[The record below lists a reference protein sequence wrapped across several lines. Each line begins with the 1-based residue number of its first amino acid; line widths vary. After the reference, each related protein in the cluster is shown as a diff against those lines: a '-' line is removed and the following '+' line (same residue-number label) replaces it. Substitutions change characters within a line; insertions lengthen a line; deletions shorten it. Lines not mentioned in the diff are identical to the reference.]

1 MYMAVVMATART
13 LGEAE
18 PLAQPGSGFAFLV
31 QQHPAHPVV
40 LALVP
45 LPHPQ
50 HKQGT
55 VTPLLTILWH
65 WLPHGSTT

>member
-40 LALVP
+40 LAQEQPTLCWP
-45 LPHPQ
+45 LCHCHIP
-50 HKQGT
+50 
-55 VTPLLTILWH
+55 
-65 WLPHGSTT
+65 STSRGQ